1 MRRAARACIGHA
13 AGADLEFG
21 LGRPAGARRGRD
33 AHGGVSAVFVVA
45 GVLLVG
51 WVLNDLFKVV
61 LVPRAVEFQYRLS
74 VIGARLLWRVWSGI
88 ALGMR
93 GRKREDFLGAYAPA
107 AFVFLVAVW
116 LLALTFGYA
125 LILFGLQSELRPP
138 SPGFGTVLYFAG
150 SSVLTVGYG
159 DIVAGEGPARFVAL
173 FATASGLGT
182 VAISIAFLFALTG
195 AFQKRERFVVF
206 LDSRA
211 GAPPSGLALLETYAQ
226 LGILRELPGLFHDS
240 EYWMADVL
248 DSHLAYP
255 LLMFFRSSHTD
266 ESWVAVLGALLDAAS
281 LIVTI
286 VENMP
291 TGNARLLLD
300 AGMHLTHDLA
310 AYYDLPDAAVADPDA
325 SERTALCER
334 LSASGF
340 EVRDEEAAW
349 RRFAELRRSY
359 ANPLSGIGARWYVAT
374 AMLVGARTS
383 LPGHG

>member
-1 MRRAARACIGHA
+1 MYVVV
-13 AGADLEFG
+13 GA
-21 LGRPAGARRGRD
+21 
-33 AHGGVSAVFVVA
+33 
-45 GVLLVG
+45 LLVA
-51 WVLNDLFKVV
+51 WILNDIFKAV
-61 LVPRAVEFQYRLS
+61 LVPRAVDSQFRVS
-74 VIGARLLWRVWSGI
+74 VIGARVLWRVWSTIG
-88 ALGMR
+88 LGMR
-93 GRKREDFLGAYAPA
+93 GRRREDFLGAYAPA
-107 AFVFLVAVW
+107 AFVFLIAAW
-116 LLALTFGYA
+116 LASLAFGYA

-138 SPGFGTVLYFAG
+138 SPGFGAVLYFAG

-159 DIVAGEGPARFVAL
+159 DIVAAEGMARFIAL
-173 FATASGLGT
+173 LATASGLGT
-182 VAISIAFLFALTG
+182 VAITIAFLFSIVG

-206 LDSRA
+206 LDARA

-226 LGILRELPGLFHDS
+226 LGILSQVPELFRES

-266 ESWVAVLGALLDAAS
+266 ESWVAVLCALLDAAS

-286 VENMP
+286 IDDVP
-291 TGNARLLLD
+291 TGAALLMLD
-300 AGMHLTHDLA
+300 AGTHLTHDLA

-325 SERTALCER
+325 SERAALCER
-334 LSASGF
+334 LSAAGF
-340 EVRDEEAAW
+340 SVRNEEAAW

-359 ANPLSGIGARWYVAT
+359 AKPLAGIGARWFVAT